1 MATTQPDRQQLF
13 NSSRKP
19 VMQKLSVALLLTTCA
34 VLASCKSNESKS
46 EEPVPATATTA
57 AASTKAAPA
66 PVKPECKPAP
76 AAKKSKK
83 GSKKTAKKTDAVAV
97 DCEPVKPKS
106 ETGSNEPSAKTI
118 ETKPGAAA
126 APAGAG
132 SVKTGTECKPCVVK
146 SRDGTFDGE
155 VHGNIPAGSKWARLQ
170 IGMHQSE
177 VERILGITS
186 NIRAYVTG
194 KAFIPFYFGSDSH
207 RYEAVYAGQ
216 GSVAYT
222 GGGIGGGQG
231 VLMMINFDPKIE

>member
-1 MATTQPDRQQLF
+1 
-13 NSSRKP
+13 
-19 VMQKLSVALLLTTCA
+19 MQKLSAAILFATCA
-34 VLASCKSNESKS
+34 VLASCKSNEAKP
-46 EEPVPATATTA
+46 EDTTAPATATTA
-57 AASTKAAPA
+57 TTSTKAASAPA
-66 PVKPECKPAP
+66 KPACKPAP
-76 AAKKSKK
+76 VTKKSKK
-83 GSKKTAKKTDAVAV
+83 GSKKTAAKTDTTPA
-97 DCEPVKPKS
+97 DCEPAKPKS
-106 ETGSNEPSAKTI
+106 ESGTNEPSAKTI

-177 VERILGITS
+177 VERILGTTS
-186 NIRAYVTG
+186 NIRGYVTG

-231 VLMMINFDPKIE
+231 VLMMINYDPKIE